1 MVDIHFTDKCIF
13 FIFARMLCG
22 ATAAA
27 SVPKNG
33 EMKCKTNGQNITM
46 LANVES
52 KWNRNQIIIHE
63 YAKRSWKHVAV
74 HKMWNDNIEVS
85 EWCSTIWL
93 PIGQVIL
100 STIHPKVSY
109 DAK

>member
-52 KWNRNQIIIHE
+52 K
-63 YAKRSWKHVAV
+63 
-74 HKMWNDNIEVS
+74 
-85 EWCSTIWL
+85 
-93 PIGQVIL
+93 
-100 STIHPKVSY
+100 
-109 DAK
+109 